1 MDRSD
6 YKYCFGVSPPPL
18 QAGMEGQAATSPV
31 PSSEEHRQINSRVPL
46 RETSRGKL
54 LDREQEESEEDEEDE
69 EDDITVTSKDVSA
82 EQERG
87 DSARSN
93 ENKAGYYHYLFS
105 SDAPYML
112 FAAAKSSGSATHGS
126 AFLAAGYSWQ
136 TMAACLTFAF
146 LLLERLLL

>member
-18 QAGMEGQAATSPV
+18 QAGMESQAATSPV
-31 PSSEEHRQINSRVPL
+31 PSSEEHRQINSRMPL

-54 LDREQEESEEDEEDE
+54 LDGEQEESEEDE

-82 EQERG
+82 EQERD
-87 DSARSN
+87 DSAQSN

-112 FAAAKSSGSATHGS
+112 FAAAKSSGSSTHGS

-146 LLLERLLL
+146 LLLEQLLL